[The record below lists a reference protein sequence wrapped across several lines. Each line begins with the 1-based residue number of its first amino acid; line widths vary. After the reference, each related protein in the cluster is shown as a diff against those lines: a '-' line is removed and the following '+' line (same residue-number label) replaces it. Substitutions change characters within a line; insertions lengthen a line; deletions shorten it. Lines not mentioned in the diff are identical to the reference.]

1 MKKNLIASLLSVVVL
16 SGCNGKSLNGL
27 TFSDRK
33 KRATIVDKDLDRKQ
47 EVKTVSREATSLDS
61 SRYSIYGNIA

>member
-27 TFSDRK
+27 TFF
-33 KRATIVDKDLDRKQ
+33 
-47 EVKTVSREATSLDS
+47 
-61 SRYSIYGNIA
+61 G